1 MLLTTYSNGH
11 CEDQKSPTRPAR
23 KADVS
28 GDPRWSFIGRMR
40 CIHSTGRYMPPTKKS
55 QKQSCMVGV
64 PCNVDRSFVGGIK
77 LVGEMEIWWHMR
89 AAKDRT
95 HAGDLFVC
103 LLSAIGH
110 FTDKSR
116 EGDVL
121 NLGHYRNA

>member
-1 MLLTTYSNGH
+1 LAECAAYIAQAGICNPDH
-11 CEDQKSPTRPAR
+11 
-23 KADVS
+23 
-28 GDPRWSFIGRMR
+28 R
-40 CIHSTGRYMPPTKKS
+40 CLPQMT
-55 QKQSCMVGV
+55 QKQSCMVEV

-95 HAGDLFVC
+95 HACDLSVC
-103 LLSAIGH
+103 LLYATGH